1 MKHCLLAGLLLLS
14 VLSFTGC
21 ATGGYS
27 QADIGSV
34 KTINKGTVTGTRN
47 LAVGDDGTGSL
58 LGGIAGG
65 AAGSQVG
72 KGDGKVAAVIGGAV
86 LGAML
91 GGNLNKDAGQEL
103 TIKLDNGQEI
113 ITVYKVDNN
122 APYMY
127 RSGDRVVVETLNSKV
142 SSIRP
147 LN

>member
-1 MKHCLLAGLLLLS
+1 MKRYLLAGLLTASMLA
-14 VLSFTGC
+14 FTGC

-27 QADIGSV
+27 QADVGSV
-34 KTINKGTVTGTRN
+34 KTVNRGTVIGTRN
-47 LAVGDDGTGSL
+47 LTVGDDGTGSL

-65 AAGSQVG
+65 AAGSQIG

-91 GGNLNKDAGQEL
+91 GGDLNKDAGQEL

-113 ITVYKVDNN
+113 ITVYKVDKN

-127 RSGDRVVVETLNSKV
+127 RSGDRVMVETLNSKV